1 MYKFIYSSCSKK
13 VTESFLGINFD
24 NKMYSTLE
32 HSNIRQFTEFH
43 HTLVFTMES
52 PCFHWTSNFTH
63 QIVHWKSLI
72 IIAFYMKQHTSDKG
86 NNISHIASQ
95 KLNFLTCYRFDCQT
109 YLYFS
114 FIINVNSP
122 CNEDIKTI
130 TYSKVIH
137 KASFEILKE
146 KLG

>member
-1 MYKFIYSSCSKK
+1 
-13 VTESFLGINFD
+13 
-24 NKMYSTLE
+24 
-32 HSNIRQFTEFH
+32 
-43 HTLVFTMES
+43 
-52 PCFHWTSNFTH
+52 
-63 QIVHWKSLI
+63 
-72 IIAFYMKQHTSDKG
+72 MKQHTSDKG

-95 KLNFLTCYRFDCQT
+95 KLNFWTCYRFDCQM

-130 TYSKVIH
+130 TYSKVIL

-146 KLG
+146 KLGQLQGKHCLIFGGLFKLMLPLSNHSSFCNAFNEF